1 MNTRWNNLLVDC
13 EAQGDPLV
21 GRLRER
27 LPGAK
32 IEILDDARLYLS
44 SGSHAS
50 DSLVLMR
57 RRGAF
62 VKDFPQTPG
71 TPPCGEKYIITMMN
85 CPYSCSYCYLRSY
98 LEHRS
103 VVIFTDTERMKEE
116 TSRAIAEDAPRFMT
130 TGEMSDSLALDDLT
144 GTTLDLLP
152 LFEGSS
158 TLLEA
163 RTKSNNVKHLLAAA
177 ADPNRLS
184 GRSGPAGNPFDRL
197 LVTFTLGPET
207 MIEREEPGTASTE
220 ARLEAIGTLTGAG
233 IKTGVRF
240 DPIIPAYADIDSY
253 RRLLDGLMEASG
265 GSGIYRFELGALRF
279 PPGLLESVRE
289 TAPHSSILRGEYL
302 RDREGKLRL
311 YRPARVSLY
320 REIASLVLQRF
331 PQTRIELCME
341 SSTVWEDAGIEP
353 LVCSP
358 DAQRPHSLS

>member
-1 MNTRWNNLLVDC
+1 MVDR
-13 EAQGDPLV
+13 EAQGDPLAAH
-21 GRLRER
+21 LRER

-32 IEILDDARLYLS
+32 VEILDDARRYLS
-44 SGSHAS
+44 SGSRAS

-71 TPPCGEKYIITMMN
+71 TPPCGEKYIIPMMN

-103 VVIFTDTERMKEE
+103 VVIFTDTGRMKEE
-116 TSRAIAEDAPRFMT
+116 TARAIAEDAPRFMT

-163 RTKSNNVKHLLAAA
+163 RTKSDNVKHLLAAA
-177 ADPNRLS
+177 DDPSRLS
-184 GRSGPAGNPFDRL
+184 SGSEPAGSLLDRL
-197 LVTFTLGPET
+197 LVTWTLGPEE
-207 MIEREEPGTASTE
+207 MMEREEPGTASLG
-220 ARLEAIGTLTGAG
+220 ARLDAICALRGAG
-233 IKTGVRF
+233 IKTGVRL
-240 DPIIPAYADIDSY
+240 DPIIPAYADIASY
-253 RRLLDGLMEASG
+253 GRLLDGLKEAAG
-265 GSGIYRFELGALRF
+265 GNGIYRFELGALRF
-279 PPGLLESVRE
+279 PSGLLESVRE
-289 TAPHSSILRGEYL
+289 TVPRSPILRGEFL

-311 YRPARVSLY
+311 YRPSRVSLY
-320 REIASLVLQRF
+320 REIAGLVLQRF
-331 PQTRIELCME
+331 PEASIELCME
-341 SSTVWEDAGIEP
+341 SSSVWEDAGIEP

-358 DAQRPHSLS
+358 GTQRPQPLS